1 VLATGTGSGKSL
13 AAWTPILSDLVE
25 AEDSSRISAIH
36 RRPTALYLAP
46 TKALAADQLASL
58 MSLLGQDGKPADA
71 QASADAEGSPSLV
84 DERLRRVR
92 ATTVDGDTPREA
104 KEWARAGADL
114 ILSNP
119 DFLHYVMLPSHQRWS
134 RFLASLRLIVIDEAH
149 HWRGVTG
156 SRPLPARG
164 RCVLEW
170 LRVAWG
176 RLRLWQPERD
186 PAMEGRPH
194 RGLPAGIPGHAE
206 TAAHLK
212 AARLKTAHLTEAAAP
227 PKADLRAAPEPPF
240 AAGLRRFLTVVLCAL
255 ALVTGLGATT
265 GAWVNSKL
273 MSERGFSQISSTLA
287 EDSQLA
293 SRIADGAVEDLM
305 NSEAMTTFLDGT
317 KQSGLYSI
325 LVKPTQDGI
334 RSLLNRSAAELSK
347 TEEYRSLWKE
357 IAEETRRYNLEH
369 QDGPAVIVLT
379 PFYRALDAKVG
390 SIGSFDP
397 DLTKLGPE
405 TLNIDRLKDGNNQ
418 QEQQEWY
425 LHAGINRAAALGKST
440 VPLTIISVLSLLLAT
455 LLTPRHRILVPVVT
469 ALLYALLSWGAA
481 AWFGGQSPET
491 LGITSH
497 STAGTALITGAWNQ
511 LAPSLTGHL
520 QAAASYGLVLAILAL
535 LLGILIRLIALG
547 RSPASG
553 ATVITH

>member
-1 VLATGTGSGKSL
+1 MRSPDQSAHQNNALNTAAASSAAGTGAQNYPADATRVVDTRITRTDGYYTGGYYT
-13 AAWTPILSDLVE
+13 AD
-25 AEDSSRISAIH
+25 EDTTLLQ
-36 RRPTALYLAP
+36 PTRMLGHTATP
-46 TKALAADQLASL
+46 TKAELQ
-58 MSLLGQDGKPADA
+58 
-71 QASADAEGSPSLV
+71 
-84 DERLRRVR
+84 
-92 ATTVDGDTPREA
+92 
-104 KEWARAGADL
+104 
-114 ILSNP
+114 
-119 DFLHYVMLPSHQRWS
+119 
-134 RFLASLRLIVIDEAH
+134 
-149 HWRGVTG
+149 
-156 SRPLPARG
+156 
-164 RCVLEW
+164 
-170 LRVAWG
+170 
-176 RLRLWQPERD
+176 
-186 PAMEGRPH
+186 
-194 RGLPAGIPGHAE
+194 
-206 TAAHLK
+206 
-212 AARLKTAHLTEAAAP
+212 
-227 PKADLRAAPEPPF
+227 AAPEPPF

-255 ALVTGLGATT
+255 ALVTGLGATA

-418 QEQQEWY
+418 QGQQEQQEWY

-455 LLTPRHRILVPVVT
+455 LLAPRHRILVPVVT
-469 ALLYALLSWGAA
+469 ALLYALLGWGAA
-481 AWFGGQSPET
+481 AWLVGQSPES

-497 STAGTALITGAWNQ
+497 STAGTALITGVWNQ

-520 QAAASYGLVLAILAL
+520 EAAASYGLVLAILAL
-535 LLGILIRLIALG
+535 LLGILIRLTALG

>member
-1 VLATGTGSGKSL
+1 MRSPDQSEDQNNALNTAAASSAAGTGAHNYPADATRVVGTRITRTDGYYTDGHYT
-13 AAWTPILSDLVE
+13 AD
-25 AEDSSRISAIH
+25 EDTTLLQ
-36 RRPTALYLAP
+36 PTRTLGHGTAP
-46 TKALAADQLASL
+46 TKAELQ
-58 MSLLGQDGKPADA
+58 
-71 QASADAEGSPSLV
+71 
-84 DERLRRVR
+84 
-92 ATTVDGDTPREA
+92 
-104 KEWARAGADL
+104 
-114 ILSNP
+114 
-119 DFLHYVMLPSHQRWS
+119 
-134 RFLASLRLIVIDEAH
+134 
-149 HWRGVTG
+149 
-156 SRPLPARG
+156 
-164 RCVLEW
+164 
-170 LRVAWG
+170 
-176 RLRLWQPERD
+176 
-186 PAMEGRPH
+186 
-194 RGLPAGIPGHAE
+194 
-206 TAAHLK
+206 
-212 AARLKTAHLTEAAAP
+212 
-227 PKADLRAAPEPPF
+227 AAPEPPF

-255 ALVTGLGATT
+255 ALVTGLGATA

-273 MSERGFSQISSTLA
+273 MSERGFSQISSNLA

-317 KQSGLYSI
+317 KESGLYSI

-357 IAEETRRYNLEH
+357 VAEETRRYNLEH

-405 TLNIDRLKDGNNQ
+405 TLNIDRVKDGNSQQDQ

-455 LLTPRHRILVPVVT
+455 LLAPRHRILVPVVT
-469 ALLYALLSWGAA
+469 ALLYALLGWGAA
-481 AWFGGQSPET
+481 AWFGAQSPET

-520 QAAASYGLVLAILAL
+520 QAAASYGLVMAILAL

>member
-1 VLATGTGSGKSL
+1 MRSPDQSEDQNNALNTAAASSAAGTGAQNYPADATRVVGTRITRTDGYYTDGHYT
-13 AAWTPILSDLVE
+13 AD
-25 AEDSSRISAIH
+25 EDTTLLQ
-36 RRPTALYLAP
+36 PTRTLGHGTAP
-46 TKALAADQLASL
+46 TKAELQ
-58 MSLLGQDGKPADA
+58 
-71 QASADAEGSPSLV
+71 
-84 DERLRRVR
+84 
-92 ATTVDGDTPREA
+92 
-104 KEWARAGADL
+104 
-114 ILSNP
+114 
-119 DFLHYVMLPSHQRWS
+119 
-134 RFLASLRLIVIDEAH
+134 
-149 HWRGVTG
+149 
-156 SRPLPARG
+156 
-164 RCVLEW
+164 
-170 LRVAWG
+170 
-176 RLRLWQPERD
+176 
-186 PAMEGRPH
+186 
-194 RGLPAGIPGHAE
+194 
-206 TAAHLK
+206 
-212 AARLKTAHLTEAAAP
+212 
-227 PKADLRAAPEPPF
+227 AAPEPPF

-273 MSERGFSQISSTLA
+273 MSERGFSQISSNLA

-317 KQSGLYSI
+317 KESGLYSI

-357 IAEETRRYNLEH
+357 VAEETRRYNLEH

-418 QEQQEWY
+418 QGQQEQQEWY

-455 LLTPRHRILVPVVT
+455 LLAPRHRILVPVVT
-469 ALLYALLSWGAA
+469 ALLYALLGWGAA
-481 AWFGGQSPET
+481 AWFGAQSPET

-520 QAAASYGLVLAILAL
+520 QAAASYGLVMAILAL

-547 RSPASG
+547 RSSASG

>member
-1 VLATGTGSGKSL
+1 MRSPDQSAHQNNAPNTAAASSAAGTGAQNYPADATRVVDTRITRTDGYYS
-13 AAWTPILSDLVE
+13 AD
-25 AEDSSRISAIH
+25 EDTTLLQ
-36 RRPTALYLAP
+36 PTRTLGHAGAP
-46 TKALAADQLASL
+46 TKAELQ
-58 MSLLGQDGKPADA
+58 
-71 QASADAEGSPSLV
+71 
-84 DERLRRVR
+84 
-92 ATTVDGDTPREA
+92 
-104 KEWARAGADL
+104 
-114 ILSNP
+114 
-119 DFLHYVMLPSHQRWS
+119 
-134 RFLASLRLIVIDEAH
+134 
-149 HWRGVTG
+149 
-156 SRPLPARG
+156 
-164 RCVLEW
+164 
-170 LRVAWG
+170 
-176 RLRLWQPERD
+176 
-186 PAMEGRPH
+186 
-194 RGLPAGIPGHAE
+194 
-206 TAAHLK
+206 
-212 AARLKTAHLTEAAAP
+212 
-227 PKADLRAAPEPPF
+227 AAPEPPF

-255 ALVTGLGATT
+255 ALVTGLGATA

-273 MSERGFSQISSTLA
+273 MSERGFSQISSNLA

-317 KQSGLYSI
+317 KESGLYSI

-334 RSLLNRSAAELSK
+334 RSMLNRSAAELSK

-405 TLNIDRLKDGNNQ
+405 TLNIDRVKDGSSQDQ
-418 QEQQEWY
+418 QGQQEWF

-440 VPLTIISVLSLLLAT
+440 MPLTIIAVLSLLLAT
-455 LLTPRHRILVPVVT
+455 LLAPRHRILVPVVT
-469 ALLYALLSWGAA
+469 ALLYALLGWGTA
-481 AWFGGQSPET
+481 AWLGAQTPES

-497 STAGTALITGAWNQ
+497 STAGTALITGVWNQ

-520 QAAASYGLVLAILAL
+520 QAAASYGLVMAILAL

-547 RSPASG
+547 RSSASG

>member
-1 VLATGTGSGKSL
+1 MRSPDQSAHQNNAPNTAAASSAAGTG
-13 AAWTPILSDLVE
+13 AQN
-25 AEDSSRISAIH
+25 
-36 RRPTALYLAP
+36 Y
-46 TKALAADQLASL
+46 
-58 MSLLGQDGKPADA
+58 PADA
-71 QASADAEGSPSLV
+71 TRVVDTRITRTDGYYTGGSYTADE
-84 DERLRRVR
+84 D
-92 ATTVDGDTPREA
+92 TT
-104 KEWARAGADL
+104 L
-114 ILSNP
+114 L
-119 DFLHYVMLPSHQRWS
+119 
-134 RFLASLRLIVIDEAH
+134 
-149 HWRGVTG
+149 
-156 SRPLPARG
+156 
-164 RCVLEW
+164 
-170 LRVAWG
+170 
-176 RLRLWQPERD
+176 QPTRT
-186 PAMEGRPH
+186 
-194 RGLPAGIPGHAE
+194 LGHA
-206 TAAHLK
+206 AV
-212 AARLKTAHLTEAAAP
+212 LTNAE
-227 PKADLRAAPEPPF
+227 LQAAPEPPF

-255 ALVTGLGATT
+255 ALVTGLGATA

-405 TLNIDRLKDGNNQ
+405 TLNIDRVKDGNSQQGQ
-418 QEQQEWY
+418 QEQQEWF

-440 VPLTIISVLSLLLAT
+440 MPLTIIAALSLLLAT
-455 LLTPRHRILVPVVT
+455 LLAPRHRILVPVVT
-469 ALLYALLSWGAA
+469 ALLYALLGWGAA
-481 AWFGGQSPET
+481 AWFGAQSPET

-497 STAGTALITGAWNQ
+497 STAGTALITGVWNQ

-535 LLGILIRLIALG
+535 LLGILIRLTALG
-547 RSPASG
+547 RNPASD

>member
-1 VLATGTGSGKSL
+1 MRSPDQSEDQNNALNTAAASSAAGTGAHNYPADATRVVGTRITRTDGYYTDGHYT
-13 AAWTPILSDLVE
+13 AD
-25 AEDSSRISAIH
+25 EDTTLLQ
-36 RRPTALYLAP
+36 PTRTLGHGTAP
-46 TKALAADQLASL
+46 TKAELQ
-58 MSLLGQDGKPADA
+58 
-71 QASADAEGSPSLV
+71 
-84 DERLRRVR
+84 
-92 ATTVDGDTPREA
+92 
-104 KEWARAGADL
+104 
-114 ILSNP
+114 
-119 DFLHYVMLPSHQRWS
+119 
-134 RFLASLRLIVIDEAH
+134 
-149 HWRGVTG
+149 
-156 SRPLPARG
+156 
-164 RCVLEW
+164 
-170 LRVAWG
+170 
-176 RLRLWQPERD
+176 
-186 PAMEGRPH
+186 
-194 RGLPAGIPGHAE
+194 
-206 TAAHLK
+206 
-212 AARLKTAHLTEAAAP
+212 
-227 PKADLRAAPEPPF
+227 AAPEPPF

-255 ALVTGLGATT
+255 ALVTGLGATA

-273 MSERGFSQISSTLA
+273 MSERGFSQISSNLA

-305 NSEAMTTFLDGT
+305 KSEAMTTFLDGT

-334 RSLLNRSAAELSK
+334 RSMLNRSAAELSK

-405 TLNIDRLKDGNNQ
+405 TLNIDRVKDGNSQQGQ
-418 QEQQEWY
+418 QEQQEWF

-440 VPLTIISVLSLLLAT
+440 MPLTIISVLSLLLAT
-455 LLTPRHRILVPVVT
+455 LLAPRHRILVPVFT
-469 ALLYALLSWGAA
+469 ALLYALLGWGAA
-481 AWFGGQSPET
+481 AWFGGQTPES

-497 STAGTALITGAWNQ
+497 STAGTALITGVWNQ

-520 QAAASYGLVLAILAL
+520 QAAASYGLVMAILAL
-535 LLGILIRLIALG
+535 LIGILIRLIALG
-547 RSPASG
+547 RSSASG

>member
-1 VLATGTGSGKSL
+1 MRSPDQSAHQNNALNTAVASSAAGTGAQNYPADATRVVDTRITRTDGYYTGGYYT
-13 AAWTPILSDLVE
+13 AD
-25 AEDSSRISAIH
+25 EDTTLLQ
-36 RRPTALYLAP
+36 PTRMLGHTATP
-46 TKALAADQLASL
+46 TKAELQ
-58 MSLLGQDGKPADA
+58 
-71 QASADAEGSPSLV
+71 
-84 DERLRRVR
+84 
-92 ATTVDGDTPREA
+92 
-104 KEWARAGADL
+104 
-114 ILSNP
+114 
-119 DFLHYVMLPSHQRWS
+119 
-134 RFLASLRLIVIDEAH
+134 
-149 HWRGVTG
+149 
-156 SRPLPARG
+156 
-164 RCVLEW
+164 
-170 LRVAWG
+170 
-176 RLRLWQPERD
+176 
-186 PAMEGRPH
+186 
-194 RGLPAGIPGHAE
+194 
-206 TAAHLK
+206 
-212 AARLKTAHLTEAAAP
+212 
-227 PKADLRAAPEPPF
+227 AAPEPPF

-255 ALVTGLGATT
+255 ALVTGLGATA

-325 LVKPTQDGI
+325 LVKPTQNGI

-357 IAEETRRYNLEH
+357 VAEETRRYNLEH

-405 TLNIDRLKDGNNQ
+405 TLNIDRVKDGNSQQGQ
-418 QEQQEWY
+418 QEQQEWF

-440 VPLTIISVLSLLLAT
+440 MPLTIIAALSLLLAT
-455 LLTPRHRILVPVVT
+455 LLAPRHRILVPVVT
-469 ALLYALLSWGAA
+469 ALLYALLGWGAA
-481 AWFGGQSPET
+481 AWLVGQSPES

-497 STAGTALITGAWNQ
+497 STAGTALITGVWNQ

-520 QAAASYGLVLAILAL
+520 EAAASYGLVLAILAL
-535 LLGILIRLIALG
+535 LLGILIRLTALG

>member
-1 VLATGTGSGKSL
+1 MRSPDQSEDQNNALNTAAASSAAGTGAQNYPADATRVVGTRITRTDGYYTDGHYT
-13 AAWTPILSDLVE
+13 AD
-25 AEDSSRISAIH
+25 EDTTLLQ
-36 RRPTALYLAP
+36 PTRTLGHGTAP
-46 TKALAADQLASL
+46 TKAELQ
-58 MSLLGQDGKPADA
+58 
-71 QASADAEGSPSLV
+71 
-84 DERLRRVR
+84 
-92 ATTVDGDTPREA
+92 
-104 KEWARAGADL
+104 
-114 ILSNP
+114 
-119 DFLHYVMLPSHQRWS
+119 
-134 RFLASLRLIVIDEAH
+134 
-149 HWRGVTG
+149 
-156 SRPLPARG
+156 
-164 RCVLEW
+164 
-170 LRVAWG
+170 
-176 RLRLWQPERD
+176 
-186 PAMEGRPH
+186 
-194 RGLPAGIPGHAE
+194 
-206 TAAHLK
+206 
-212 AARLKTAHLTEAAAP
+212 
-227 PKADLRAAPEPPF
+227 AAPEPPF

-255 ALVTGLGATT
+255 ALVTALGATT

-273 MSERGFSQISSTLA
+273 MSERGFSQISSNLA

-405 TLNIDRLKDGNNQ
+405 TLNIDRLKDGNSQQGQ

-455 LLTPRHRILVPVVT
+455 LLAPRHRILVPVVT
-469 ALLYALLSWGAA
+469 ALLYALLGWGAA
-481 AWFGGQSPET
+481 AWFGAQSPET

-520 QAAASYGLVLAILAL
+520 QAAASYGLVMAILAL

>member
-1 VLATGTGSGKSL
+1 MRSPDQSADQNNALNTAAASSAAGTGAQNYPADATRVVGNRITRTDGYSTGDYYPGGNYTADEDTTL
-13 AAWTPILSDLVE
+13 LQPTRTLGHAA
-25 AEDSSRISAIH
+25 
-36 RRPTALYLAP
+36 AP
-46 TKALAADQLASL
+46 TKAELQ
-58 MSLLGQDGKPADA
+58 
-71 QASADAEGSPSLV
+71 
-84 DERLRRVR
+84 
-92 ATTVDGDTPREA
+92 
-104 KEWARAGADL
+104 
-114 ILSNP
+114 
-119 DFLHYVMLPSHQRWS
+119 
-134 RFLASLRLIVIDEAH
+134 
-149 HWRGVTG
+149 
-156 SRPLPARG
+156 
-164 RCVLEW
+164 
-170 LRVAWG
+170 
-176 RLRLWQPERD
+176 
-186 PAMEGRPH
+186 
-194 RGLPAGIPGHAE
+194 
-206 TAAHLK
+206 
-212 AARLKTAHLTEAAAP
+212 
-227 PKADLRAAPEPPF
+227 AAPEPPF

-255 ALVTGLGATT
+255 ALVTGLGATA

-273 MSERGFSQISSTLA
+273 MSERGFSQISSNLA

-317 KQSGLYSI
+317 KESGLYSI

-334 RSLLNRSAAELSK
+334 RSMLNRSAAELSK

-379 PFYRALDAKVG
+379 PFYRALDAKIG

-405 TLNIDRLKDGNNQ
+405 TLNIDRVKDGNNQ
-418 QEQQEWY
+418 QEWF

-455 LLTPRHRILVPVVT
+455 LLAPRHRILVPVVT
-469 ALLYALLSWGAA
+469 ALLYALLGWGAA
-481 AWFGGQSPET
+481 AWLGGQSPES

-497 STAGTALITGAWNQ
+497 STAGTALITGVWNQ

-520 QAAASYGLVLAILAL
+520 EAAASYGLVLAILAL
-535 LLGILIRLIALG
+535 LLGILVRLTALG

>member
-1 VLATGTGSGKSL
+1 MRSPDQSEDQNNALNTAAASSAAGTGAQNYPADATRVVGTRITRTDGYYTDGHYT
-13 AAWTPILSDLVE
+13 AD
-25 AEDSSRISAIH
+25 EDTTLLQ
-36 RRPTALYLAP
+36 PTRTLGHGTAP
-46 TKALAADQLASL
+46 TKAELQ
-58 MSLLGQDGKPADA
+58 
-71 QASADAEGSPSLV
+71 
-84 DERLRRVR
+84 
-92 ATTVDGDTPREA
+92 
-104 KEWARAGADL
+104 
-114 ILSNP
+114 
-119 DFLHYVMLPSHQRWS
+119 
-134 RFLASLRLIVIDEAH
+134 
-149 HWRGVTG
+149 
-156 SRPLPARG
+156 
-164 RCVLEW
+164 
-170 LRVAWG
+170 
-176 RLRLWQPERD
+176 
-186 PAMEGRPH
+186 
-194 RGLPAGIPGHAE
+194 
-206 TAAHLK
+206 
-212 AARLKTAHLTEAAAP
+212 
-227 PKADLRAAPEPPF
+227 AAPEPPF

-273 MSERGFSQISSTLA
+273 MSERGFSQISSNLA

-418 QEQQEWY
+418 QGQQAQQEWY

-455 LLTPRHRILVPVVT
+455 LLAPRHRILVPVVT
-469 ALLYALLSWGAA
+469 ALLYALLGWGAA
-481 AWFGGQSPET
+481 AWFGSQSPES

-497 STAGTALITGAWNQ
+497 STAGTALITGVWNQ

>member
-1 VLATGTGSGKSL
+1 MRSPDQSEDQNNALNTAAASSAAGTGAHNYPADATRVVGTRITRTDGYYTDGHYT
-13 AAWTPILSDLVE
+13 AD
-25 AEDSSRISAIH
+25 EDTTLLQ
-36 RRPTALYLAP
+36 PTRTLGHGTAP
-46 TKALAADQLASL
+46 TKAELQ
-58 MSLLGQDGKPADA
+58 
-71 QASADAEGSPSLV
+71 
-84 DERLRRVR
+84 
-92 ATTVDGDTPREA
+92 
-104 KEWARAGADL
+104 
-114 ILSNP
+114 
-119 DFLHYVMLPSHQRWS
+119 
-134 RFLASLRLIVIDEAH
+134 
-149 HWRGVTG
+149 
-156 SRPLPARG
+156 
-164 RCVLEW
+164 
-170 LRVAWG
+170 
-176 RLRLWQPERD
+176 
-186 PAMEGRPH
+186 
-194 RGLPAGIPGHAE
+194 
-206 TAAHLK
+206 
-212 AARLKTAHLTEAAAP
+212 
-227 PKADLRAAPEPPF
+227 AAPEPPF

-255 ALVTGLGATT
+255 ALVTGLGATA

-273 MSERGFSQISSTLA
+273 MSERGFSQISSNLA

-357 IAEETRRYNLEH
+357 VAEETRRYNLEH

-418 QEQQEWY
+418 QGQQEQQEWY

-455 LLTPRHRILVPVVT
+455 LLAPRHRILVPVVT
-469 ALLYALLSWGAA
+469 ALLYALLGWGAA
-481 AWFGGQSPET
+481 AWFGAQSPES

-520 QAAASYGLVLAILAL
+520 QAAASYGLVMAILAL

>member
-1 VLATGTGSGKSL
+1 MRSPDQSEDQNNALNTAAASSAAGTGAHNYPADATRVVGTRITRTDGYYTDGHYT
-13 AAWTPILSDLVE
+13 AD
-25 AEDSSRISAIH
+25 EDTTLLQ
-36 RRPTALYLAP
+36 PTRTLGHGTAP
-46 TKALAADQLASL
+46 TKAELQ
-58 MSLLGQDGKPADA
+58 
-71 QASADAEGSPSLV
+71 
-84 DERLRRVR
+84 
-92 ATTVDGDTPREA
+92 
-104 KEWARAGADL
+104 
-114 ILSNP
+114 
-119 DFLHYVMLPSHQRWS
+119 
-134 RFLASLRLIVIDEAH
+134 
-149 HWRGVTG
+149 
-156 SRPLPARG
+156 
-164 RCVLEW
+164 
-170 LRVAWG
+170 
-176 RLRLWQPERD
+176 
-186 PAMEGRPH
+186 
-194 RGLPAGIPGHAE
+194 
-206 TAAHLK
+206 
-212 AARLKTAHLTEAAAP
+212 
-227 PKADLRAAPEPPF
+227 AAPEPPF

-255 ALVTGLGATT
+255 ALVTGLGATA

-273 MSERGFSQISSTLA
+273 MSERGFSQISSNLA

-317 KQSGLYSI
+317 KESGLYSI

-357 IAEETRRYNLEH
+357 VAEETRRYNLEH

-405 TLNIDRLKDGNNQ
+405 TLNIDRLKDGNSQQGQ
-418 QEQQEWY
+418 QEQQEWF

-440 VPLTIISVLSLLLAT
+440 MPLTIISVLSLLLAT
-455 LLTPRHRILVPVVT
+455 LLAPRHRILVPVFT
-469 ALLYALLSWGAA
+469 ALLYALLGWGAA
-481 AWFGGQSPET
+481 AWFGGQTPES

-497 STAGTALITGAWNQ
+497 STAGTALITGVWNQ

-520 QAAASYGLVLAILAL
+520 QAAASYGLVMAILAL
-535 LLGILIRLIALG
+535 LIGILIRLIALG
-547 RSPASG
+547 RSSASG

>member
-1 VLATGTGSGKSL
+1 MRSPDQSEDQNNALNTAAASSAAGTGAHNYPADATRVVGTRITRTDGYYTDGHYT
-13 AAWTPILSDLVE
+13 AD
-25 AEDSSRISAIH
+25 EDTTLLQ
-36 RRPTALYLAP
+36 PTRTLGHGTAP
-46 TKALAADQLASL
+46 TKAELQ
-58 MSLLGQDGKPADA
+58 
-71 QASADAEGSPSLV
+71 
-84 DERLRRVR
+84 
-92 ATTVDGDTPREA
+92 
-104 KEWARAGADL
+104 
-114 ILSNP
+114 
-119 DFLHYVMLPSHQRWS
+119 
-134 RFLASLRLIVIDEAH
+134 
-149 HWRGVTG
+149 
-156 SRPLPARG
+156 
-164 RCVLEW
+164 
-170 LRVAWG
+170 
-176 RLRLWQPERD
+176 
-186 PAMEGRPH
+186 
-194 RGLPAGIPGHAE
+194 
-206 TAAHLK
+206 
-212 AARLKTAHLTEAAAP
+212 
-227 PKADLRAAPEPPF
+227 AAPEPPF

-255 ALVTGLGATT
+255 ALVTGLGATA

-273 MSERGFSQISSTLA
+273 MSERGFSQISSNLA

-418 QEQQEWY
+418 QGQQEQQEWY

-455 LLTPRHRILVPVVT
+455 LLAPRHRILVPVVT
-469 ALLYALLSWGAA
+469 ALLYALLGWGAA
-481 AWFGGQSPET
+481 AWFGAQSPES

-520 QAAASYGLVLAILAL
+520 QAAASYGLVMAILAL

>member
-1 VLATGTGSGKSL
+1 MRSPDQSAHQNNALNTAAASSTAGTGAQNYPADATRVVDTRITRTDGYYTGGYYT
-13 AAWTPILSDLVE
+13 AD
-25 AEDSSRISAIH
+25 EDTTLLQ
-36 RRPTALYLAP
+36 PTRMLGHTATP
-46 TKALAADQLASL
+46 TKAELQ
-58 MSLLGQDGKPADA
+58 
-71 QASADAEGSPSLV
+71 
-84 DERLRRVR
+84 
-92 ATTVDGDTPREA
+92 
-104 KEWARAGADL
+104 
-114 ILSNP
+114 
-119 DFLHYVMLPSHQRWS
+119 
-134 RFLASLRLIVIDEAH
+134 
-149 HWRGVTG
+149 
-156 SRPLPARG
+156 
-164 RCVLEW
+164 
-170 LRVAWG
+170 
-176 RLRLWQPERD
+176 
-186 PAMEGRPH
+186 
-194 RGLPAGIPGHAE
+194 
-206 TAAHLK
+206 
-212 AARLKTAHLTEAAAP
+212 
-227 PKADLRAAPEPPF
+227 AAPEPPF

-255 ALVTGLGATT
+255 ALVTGLGATA

-273 MSERGFSQISSTLA
+273 MSERGFSQISSSLA

-405 TLNIDRLKDGNNQ
+405 TLNIDRLKDGNSQQGQ

-455 LLTPRHRILVPVVT
+455 LLAPRHRILVPVVT
-469 ALLYALLSWGAA
+469 ALLYALLGWGAA
-481 AWFGGQSPET
+481 AWFGAQSPET

-520 QAAASYGLVLAILAL
+520 QAAASYGLVMAILAL

-547 RSPASG
+547 RSSASG

>member
-1 VLATGTGSGKSL
+1 MRSPDQSAHQNNAPNTAAASSAAGTGAQNYPADATRVVDTRITRTDGYHKGGYYT
-13 AAWTPILSDLVE
+13 AD
-25 AEDSSRISAIH
+25 EDTTLLQ
-36 RRPTALYLAP
+36 PTRTLGHAGAP
-46 TKALAADQLASL
+46 TKAELQ
-58 MSLLGQDGKPADA
+58 
-71 QASADAEGSPSLV
+71 
-84 DERLRRVR
+84 
-92 ATTVDGDTPREA
+92 
-104 KEWARAGADL
+104 
-114 ILSNP
+114 
-119 DFLHYVMLPSHQRWS
+119 
-134 RFLASLRLIVIDEAH
+134 
-149 HWRGVTG
+149 
-156 SRPLPARG
+156 
-164 RCVLEW
+164 
-170 LRVAWG
+170 
-176 RLRLWQPERD
+176 
-186 PAMEGRPH
+186 
-194 RGLPAGIPGHAE
+194 
-206 TAAHLK
+206 
-212 AARLKTAHLTEAAAP
+212 
-227 PKADLRAAPEPPF
+227 AAPEPPF
-240 AAGLRRFLTVVLCAL
+240 AAGLRRFLTLVLCAL
-255 ALVTGLGATT
+255 ALVTGLGATA

-273 MSERGFSQISSTLA
+273 MSERGFSQISSNLA

-305 NSEAMTTFLDGT
+305 KSEAMTTFLDGT
-317 KQSGLYSI
+317 KESGLYSI

-334 RSLLNRSAAELSK
+334 RSMLNRSAAELSK

-405 TLNIDRLKDGNNQ
+405 TLNIDRVKDGSSQDQ
-418 QEQQEWY
+418 QGQQEWF

-440 VPLTIISVLSLLLAT
+440 MPLTIISVLSLLLAT
-455 LLTPRHRILVPVVT
+455 LLAPRHRILVPVVT
-469 ALLYALLSWGAA
+469 ALLYALLCWGAA
-481 AWFGGQSPET
+481 AWFGGQTPES

-497 STAGTALITGAWNQ
+497 STAGTALITGVWNQ

-547 RSPASG
+547 RSSASG

>member
-1 VLATGTGSGKSL
+1 MRSPDQSEDQNNALNTAAASSAAGTGAHNYPADATRVVGTRITRTDGYYTDGHYT
-13 AAWTPILSDLVE
+13 AD
-25 AEDSSRISAIH
+25 EDTTLLQ
-36 RRPTALYLAP
+36 PTRTLGHGTAP
-46 TKALAADQLASL
+46 TKAELQAAQ
-58 MSLLGQDGKPADA
+58 
-71 QASADAEGSPSLV
+71 
-84 DERLRRVR
+84 
-92 ATTVDGDTPREA
+92 
-104 KEWARAGADL
+104 
-114 ILSNP
+114 
-119 DFLHYVMLPSHQRWS
+119 
-134 RFLASLRLIVIDEAH
+134 
-149 HWRGVTG
+149 
-156 SRPLPARG
+156 
-164 RCVLEW
+164 
-170 LRVAWG
+170 
-176 RLRLWQPERD
+176 
-186 PAMEGRPH
+186 
-194 RGLPAGIPGHAE
+194 
-206 TAAHLK
+206 
-212 AARLKTAHLTEAAAP
+212 
-227 PKADLRAAPEPPF
+227 EPPF

-255 ALVTGLGATT
+255 ALVTGLGATA

-273 MSERGFSQISSTLA
+273 MSERGFSQISSNLA

-357 IAEETRRYNLEH
+357 VAEETRRYNLEH

-405 TLNIDRLKDGNNQ
+405 TLNIDRVKDGNSQQDQ

-455 LLTPRHRILVPVVT
+455 LLAPRHRILVPVVT
-469 ALLYALLSWGAA
+469 ALLYALLGWGAA
-481 AWFGGQSPET
+481 AWFGAQSPES

-520 QAAASYGLVLAILAL
+520 QAAASYGLVMAILAL

>member
-1 VLATGTGSGKSL
+1 MRSPDQSAHQNNALNTAAASSAAGTGAQNYPADATRVVDTRITRTDGYHKGGYYTADEDTTL
-13 AAWTPILSDLVE
+13 LQPTRTLGHAA
-25 AEDSSRISAIH
+25 
-36 RRPTALYLAP
+36 AP
-46 TKALAADQLASL
+46 TKAELQ
-58 MSLLGQDGKPADA
+58 
-71 QASADAEGSPSLV
+71 
-84 DERLRRVR
+84 
-92 ATTVDGDTPREA
+92 
-104 KEWARAGADL
+104 
-114 ILSNP
+114 
-119 DFLHYVMLPSHQRWS
+119 
-134 RFLASLRLIVIDEAH
+134 
-149 HWRGVTG
+149 
-156 SRPLPARG
+156 
-164 RCVLEW
+164 
-170 LRVAWG
+170 
-176 RLRLWQPERD
+176 
-186 PAMEGRPH
+186 
-194 RGLPAGIPGHAE
+194 
-206 TAAHLK
+206 
-212 AARLKTAHLTEAAAP
+212 
-227 PKADLRAAPEPPF
+227 AAPEPPF

-255 ALVTGLGATT
+255 ALVTGLGATA

-273 MSERGFSQISSTLA
+273 MSERGFSQISSNLA

-305 NSEAMTTFLDGT
+305 KSEAMTTFLDGT
-317 KQSGLYSI
+317 KESGLYSI

-334 RSLLNRSAAELSK
+334 RSMLNRSAAELSK

-405 TLNIDRLKDGNNQ
+405 TLNIDRVKDGSSQDQ
-418 QEQQEWY
+418 QGQQEWF

-440 VPLTIISVLSLLLAT
+440 MPLTIIAVLSLLLAT
-455 LLTPRHRILVPVVT
+455 LLAPRHRILVPVVT
-469 ALLYALLSWGAA
+469 ALLYALLGWGAA
-481 AWFGGQSPET
+481 AWLNGQSPES

-497 STAGTALITGAWNQ
+497 STAGTALITGVWNQ

-520 QAAASYGLVLAILAL
+520 KAAASYGLVMAILAL

-547 RSPASG
+547 RSSASG